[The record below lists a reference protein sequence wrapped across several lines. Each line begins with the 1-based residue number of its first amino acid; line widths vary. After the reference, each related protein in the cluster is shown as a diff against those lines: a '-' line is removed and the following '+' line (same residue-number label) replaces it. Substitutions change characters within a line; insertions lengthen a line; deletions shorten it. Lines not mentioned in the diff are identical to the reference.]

1 MDASP
6 SVETPAET
14 PLGKL
19 VKSLPERLAE
29 RVLEDVMTGRL
40 RPGDR
45 LKEEELA
52 QTHAVSRATVREA
65 LIALARQGYVV
76 RTPRAG
82 ARIAEFSR
90 SDLDDLFELRAALLA
105 VAAGRYAR
113 RADPRQLAELE
124 ALVVALEAMAA
135 VPATSPQAFATQ
147 SVRIQTVLTDRCG
160 NSHLPDIYKRLAG
173 MGTWQ
178 LIRGQASS
186 FLTLAARKES
196 AADWRRL
203 ADHVAAG
210 DADAAERAGRLLLN
224 HSAVRVRLHFDEV
237 MGLERQA

>member
-6 SVETPAET
+6 LPET

-40 RPGDR
+40 KPGDR
-45 LKEEELA
+45 LKEELLA

-76 RTPRAG
+76 RIPRSG

-90 SDLDDLFELRAALLA
+90 QDLDDLFELRTALLST
-105 VAAGRYAR
+105 AAGRYTR
-113 RADPRQLAELE
+113 RAGPAQRAELE
-124 ALVVALEAMAA
+124 ALVVDLEGLAA
-135 VPATSPQAFATQ
+135 KPDTSPQDFATQ
-147 SVRIQTVLTDRCG
+147 SVRIQTFLTERCG
-160 NSHLPDIYKRLAG
+160 NTHLPDMYKRLAG
-173 MGTWQ
+173 MGMWQ

-186 FLTLAARKES
+186 FLTQSGRAES
-196 AADWRRL
+196 ASDWRRL
-203 ADHVAAG
+203 ADRVSAG
-210 DADAAERAGRLLLN
+210 DAEGAERAARLLLE
-224 HSAVRVRLHFDEV
+224 HSGARVRQHFDTTSS
-237 MGLERQA
+237 

>member
-1 MDASP
+1 MDASLVP
-6 SVETPAET
+6 ET

-40 RPGDR
+40 KPGDR
-45 LKEEELA
+45 LKEELLA

-76 RTPRAG
+76 RIPRSG

-90 SDLDDLFELRAALLA
+90 QDLDDLFELRTALLST
-105 VAAGRYAR
+105 AAGRYT
-113 RADPRQLAELE
+113 RQAGPAQRAELE
-124 ALVVALEAMAA
+124 ALVVDLEGLAA
-135 VPATSPQAFATQ
+135 KPDTSPQDFATQ
-147 SVRIQTVLTDRCG
+147 SVRIQTFLTERCG
-160 NSHLPDIYKRLAG
+160 NNHLPDMYKRLAG
-173 MGTWQ
+173 MGMWQ

-186 FLTLAARKES
+186 FLTQAGRAES

-203 ADHVAAG
+203 ADRVSAG
-210 DADAAERAGRLLLN
+210 EAEEAERAARLLLE
-224 HSAVRVRLHFDEV
+224 HSAVRVRQHFDEAV
-237 MGLERQA
+237 RFAPRP

>member
-6 SVETPAET
+6 AAETPPET

-19 VKSLPERLAE
+19 VKSLPERLAD

-76 RTPRAG
+76 RIPRSG

-113 RADPRQLAELE
+113 RADPQQLAELE
-124 ALVVALEAMAA
+124 ALVAELEAMAA
-135 VPATSPQAFATQ
+135 APATSPQAFATQ

-160 NSHLPDIYKRLAG
+160 NSHLPGIYKHLAG

-203 ADHVAAG
+203 ADRVAAG
-210 DADAAERAGRLLLN
+210 DIDGAERAGRVLLE
-224 HSAVRVRLHFDEV
+224 HSAVRVRQHFDEV
-237 MGLERQA
+237 MRPA